1 MLLRSTTLALAAGLA
16 LGTPSAFAAP
26 NKPVAAQVE
35 STSSA
40 PQAAARHETSSY
52 AQREAKD
59 QKVASYQGGNTVI
72 ITMSAGALV
81 LLLFLLLI
89 L

>member
-1 MLLRSTTLALAAGLA
+1 MLLRPTTLALAAGLA

-26 NKPVAAQVE
+26 EKPVAAQVE
-35 STSSA
+35 STAA
-40 PQAAARHETSSY
+40 PKTAAQSDSSSY

-59 QKVASYQGGNTVI
+59 QKVANYQGGNTVI

-89 L
+89 I

>member
-1 MLLRSTTLALAAGLA
+1 MLLRPTTLALAAGLA

-26 NKPVAAQVE
+26 EKPVAAQVE

-40 PQAAARHETSSY
+40 PQAAAKTDSSSY

-59 QKVASYQGGNTVI
+59 QKVSNYQGGNTVV

>member
-1 MLLRSTTLALAAGLA
+1 MLLRPTTMALVAGLA
-16 LGTPSAFAAP
+16 LGAPSVMAAP
-26 NKPVAAQVE
+26 EKPVAAQVE
-35 STSSA
+35 STSTA
-40 PQAAARHETSSY
+40 PKAAAQNEASSY

-59 QKVASYQGGNTVI
+59 QKVQNYQGGNTVI

-89 L
+89 I

>member
-1 MLLRSTTLALAAGLA
+1 MLLRPTTMALIAGLA
-16 LGTPSAFAAP
+16 LGAPSAFAAP
-26 NKPVAAQVE
+26 EKPVAAQVE
-35 STSSA
+35 SSAA
-40 PQAAARHETSSY
+40 PQQAAQHETSSY

-59 QKVASYQGGNTVI
+59 QKVQSYQGGNTVI

-89 L
+89 I